1 MRGVQPTVKLAI
13 VLMGW
18 GALLLAQTPEVQLRL
33 ATAGAQTSFRMGEPI
48 ALELSFTSTV
58 PGKYSAF
65 GSGNDRMG
73 MEAVSEQFAVSPSE
87 GTADPLADHFKGG
100 MVVNGL
106 FWSKVL
112 SMEPLVVK
120 KDLNQWLRFGHPGR
134 YRLRAISHRVSAE
147 RKPVELESN
156 QIEIELVDDPAWR
169 TSQLAEASRIL
180 RTVPKS
186 GDSTVFQQRMAAAR
200 QLWYLDT
207 PESIRESARLMDGT
221 DVQVD
226 QLLRLG
232 LIAASQRRL
241 ALEIM
246 QQSLADPAQAISP
259 DFLDTLSKLTP
270 LTAQQLHAQL
280 AAVLERKLGTAKAVS
295 LKTLIQTADSPD
307 SVSASQRAE
316 MAGLFFDM
324 PADLQRELLAWQW
337 RRISGPAMIP
347 VLRKIHD
354 AMPDSVYQAPALAA
368 SAVDRLYELDPAQGR
383 GLILAEMARP
393 FPRLPFSTLSLLP
406 DATLPE
412 MDEKWMA
419 NLELDP
425 GKVARREVEELVA
438 RYATDRIL
446 GRVNA
451 FYALVDAETRGRKE
465 TVGDPPRRIATPAC
479 EPPLFAY
486 FLRTDPA
493 FGEKVLRGV
502 MAERTFEMGRC
513 WAAAI
518 GQTARYYANPQW
530 ESVALDGLND
540 STVIVKIDAVKSLGH
555 YGSPAAVARLWDSFR
570 YFHDWWKNKPSEINE
585 ENRQLER
592 AYVQTF
598 SQADGWIATG
608 DDLARAA
615 ALCITDGCRGE
626 MEQNRRYWSQPL
638 TLAVGQSNDG
648 SFYAS
653 LAQYT
658 MRSLEEA
665 RRRLLQLPK
674 GTELGWKQ
682 TTWDNRAVPALDGW
696 AGKVHRELQD
706 RGVTVAK

>member
-1 MRGVQPTVKLAI
+1 
-13 VLMGW
+13 
-18 GALLLAQTPEVQLRL
+18 
-33 ATAGAQTSFRMGEPI
+33 
-48 ALELSFTSTV
+48 
-58 PGKYSAF
+58 
-65 GSGNDRMG
+65 
-73 MEAVSEQFAVSPSE
+73 
-87 GTADPLADHFKGG
+87 
-100 MVVNGL
+100 
-106 FWSKVL
+106 
-112 SMEPLVVK
+112 
-120 KDLNQWLRFGHPGR
+120 
-134 YRLRAISHRVSAE
+134 
-147 RKPVELESN
+147 
-156 QIEIELVDDPAWR
+156 
-169 TSQLAEASRIL
+169 
-180 RTVPKS
+180 
-186 GDSTVFQQRMAAAR
+186 
-200 QLWYLDT
+200 
-207 PESIRESARLMDGT
+207 
-221 DVQVD
+221 
-226 QLLRLG
+226 
-232 LIAASQRRL
+232 
-241 ALEIM
+241 
-246 QQSLADPAQAISP
+246 
-259 DFLDTLSKLTP
+259 
-270 LTAQQLHAQL
+270 
-280 AAVLERKLGTAKAVS
+280 
-295 LKTLIQTADSPD
+295 
-307 SVSASQRAE
+307 
-316 MAGLFFDM
+316 
-324 PADLQRELLAWQW
+324 
-337 RRISGPAMIP
+337 
-347 VLRKIHD
+347 
-354 AMPDSVYQAPALAA
+354 
-368 SAVDRLYELDPAQGR
+368 
-383 GLILAEMARP
+383 
-393 FPRLPFSTLSLLP
+393 
-406 DATLPE
+406 
-412 MDEKWMA
+412 
-419 NLELDP
+419 
-425 GKVARREVEELVA
+425 
-438 RYATDRIL
+438 
-446 GRVNA
+446 
-451 FYALVDAETRGRKE
+451 
-465 TVGDPPRRIATPAC
+465 
-479 EPPLFAY
+479 
-486 FLRTDPA
+486 
-493 FGEKVLRGV
+493 